1 MQEKI
6 LPPLHLNQKSDIL
19 NLNFKKTRVKRTG
32 RSYMVIIT
40 WIVLLIAFLVIEFI
54 TVGLTT
60 IWFAGGALVALIL
73 AALGV
78 GIGWQIAAFFV
89 VSLVLLF
96 FTRPFV
102 VKCIKP
108 NRVRTNYESAI
119 GKQVLI
125 TEKVDNLTG
134 TGTADLDGQEW
145 TARMEDDGE
154 TLEAG
159 MQGEVVNISG
169 VKLILRPVG
178 QQNGVAGQ

>member
-1 MQEKI
+1 MKG
-6 LPPLHLNQKSDIL
+6 S
-19 NLNFKKTRVKRTG
+19 G
-32 RSYMVIIT
+32 MSYMVVIT
-40 WIVLLIAFLVIEFI
+40 WIVLLIVFLIIEFI
-54 TVGLTT
+54 TVGLAT

-78 GIGWQIAAFFV
+78 DIGWQVAAFFA

-102 VKCIKP
+102 VKYVKP
-108 NRVRTNYESAI
+108 GRVRTNYESAI

-125 TEKVDNLTG
+125 KEKVDNLAG

-145 TARMEDDGE
+145 TARMEDDAQ

-159 MQGEVVNISG
+159 MRGEVVEISG
-169 VKLILRPVG
+169 VKLILRAVEAE
-178 QQNGVAGQ
+178 NRK

>member
-6 LPPLHLNQKSDIL
+6 LPHCIYRKNQIYWIW
-19 NLNFKKTRVKRTG
+19 KKKNSCERFREELYG
-32 RSYMVIIT
+32 RYT
-40 WIVLLIAFLVIEFI
+40 WIVLLIVFLIIEFI
-54 TVGLTT
+54 TVGLAT

-78 GIGWQIAAFFV
+78 DIGWQVAAFFA

-102 VKCIKP
+102 VKYVKP
-108 NRVRTNYESAI
+108 GRVRTNYESAI

-125 TEKVDNLTG
+125 KEKVDNLAG

-145 TARMEDDGE
+145 TARMEDDAQ

-159 MQGEVVNISG
+159 MRGEVVEISG
-169 VKLILRPVG
+169 VKLILRAVEAE
-178 QQNGVAGQ
+178 NRK